1 MIFLNSLGKQVT
13 LTPTLAKEDLDK
25 ETVQKLMTD
34 ISDLGIFEKDDVKL
48 YSHQK
53 RQNTSKRLQ
62 QRFSNQFLRIK
73 ETEASRGV

>member
-1 MIFLNSLGKQVT
+1 MKKLNMIFLNSLGKQVT

-48 YSHQK
+48 YSTPK
-53 RQNTSKRLQ
+53 AAKYV
-62 QRFSNQFLRIK
+62 
-73 ETEASRGV
+73 ETITTEIF